1 MNFKLLK
8 ALEKWQKKSKKR
20 KVDIRL
26 SSEQSNNKIWL
37 YDDEY
42 NFGKHIQKISQIPS
56 NEFIRNQKKRELEEA
71 IKQLEKLK

>member
-1 MNFKLLK
+1 MKFKLFK
-8 ALEKWQKKSKKR
+8 ALEKWQKESKKR

-26 SSEQSNNKIWL
+26 SSGPDTHKIWL